1 MNSAQWFER
10 AQKVIPGGVNSP
22 VRAFNGVG
30 GTPVYFTSGKGAKVQ
45 TEDGAELIDFCGS
58 WGPLILGHARDEVV
72 EAVAKAAASGLTF
85 GANTAREAE
94 FAELICEMVPSIEMV
109 RLVSSGTEAVM
120 TAVRLARGYTNR
132 RKIIKFD
139 GCYHGHS
146 DYLLVA
152 AGSGLLTGGISA
164 SAGVSPAATEEVFVV
179 PYNDLA
185 ATEEILK
192 THGDEIAAV
201 IVEPIAGNMGLVE
214 PEPGFLEGLRAAT
227 ATCGALLI
235 FDEVINGFRLG
246 PTTYGE
252 LCGVTPDI
260 TTLGKIIGGGMPI
273 GAIGGSTEIMSSL
286 APLGPVYQA
295 GTLSGNPV
303 AVAAGMKTLELL
315 RTENPY
321 PQMEALA
328 QKLADGINRIANEKR
343 WNLHC
348 AQVGG
353 MFTPFFRNAPVR
365 NLADSKA
372 CDQKAQARYFHHMLD
387 HGFYTPPSAFEVAFL
402 SAAHTAKHI
411 ELFLGEFSKWDAA
424 SQL

>member
-1 MNSAQWFER
+1 MNSAEWFER

-30 GTPVYFTSGKGAKVQ
+30 GTPVYFKSGKGVKVQ
-45 TEDGAELIDFCGS
+45 TEDDTELIDFCGS
-58 WGPLILGHARDEVV
+58 WGPLILGHARDEIVDV
-72 EAVAKAAASGLTF
+72 VAKTAADGLTF
-85 GANTAREAE
+85 GANTAAETE
-94 FAELICEMVPSIEMV
+94 FAELLCKQIPEMEMV

-120 TAVRLARGYTNR
+120 SAIRLARGYTGR

-152 AGSGLLTGGISA
+152 AGSGLLTGGSTS
-164 SAGVSPAATEEVFVV
+164 SAGVSPAATAEVFVA

-185 ATEEILK
+185 AVQEILK

-201 IVEPIAGNMGLVE
+201 IVEPIAGNMGLIE
-214 PEPGFLEGLRAAT
+214 PAEGFLEGLRAAT
-227 ATCGALLI
+227 AETGSLLI

-246 PTTYGE
+246 PTTFGHMV
-252 LCGVTPDI
+252 GIKPDI

-273 GAIGGSTEIMSSL
+273 GALGGSTEIMSHL

-315 RTENPY
+315 RDESPY
-321 PQMEALA
+321 LKIEILG
-328 QKLADGINRIANEKR
+328 KRLADGINRIAAEKGLD
-343 WNLHC
+343 LHC
-348 AQVGG
+348 AQRGG
-353 MFTPFFRNAPVR
+353 MFTPFFRKEAVH
-365 NLADSKA
+365 NLDDSKA
-372 CDQKAQARYFHHMLD
+372 CDQKAHAAYFHHMLD
-387 HGFYTPPSAFEVAFL
+387 HGFYTPPSGFEVAFV
-402 SAAHTAKHI
+402 SAAHTTEHI
-411 ELFLGEFSKWDAA
+411 DAFLKALNQF
-424 SQL
+424 